1 MRKED
6 ISFYDFSFT
15 HLAQFK
21 DYISL
26 NIELNYCGCG
36 KLEAHLSLDRK
47 ELAELLSEN
56 EFLYCRCGD
65 VWAVVTSWSI
75 GGDIAVFGRTPE
87 WLLTKRCVQAFEKT
101 NALPSAIAAYA
112 VTSGAGDF
120 VTAGSFSGTE
130 IKKDYKTD
138 APKTVYDV
146 VCEVLRDTGLGF
158 RVRVDYAAKK
168 LIFEVYSGAERL
180 ATVAASELT
189 AYDMTYTCDRQ
200 ENVNSGGW
208 YERKMEYKGTWNPK
222 TNTPTLSN
230 KRAANAYTYYRITT
244 ATYTQFGIKCTEG
257 SYLYSDTADG
267 AWKVSEEAP
276 KSVWVNIP
284 QGSESGAKKWETVLS
299 GQMTQEEAV
308 AALAEKKTNIECE
321 AEVRRLE
328 YGTDYSLGDTVRVRF
343 EFGSFRATEKR
354 RISGVMIYADVNES
368 GVRPTFEK
376 PETV

>member
-1 MRKED
+1 M
-6 ISFYDFSFT
+6 
-15 HLAQFK
+15 
-21 DYISL
+21 
-26 NIELNYCGCG
+26 
-36 KLEAHLSLDRK
+36 
-47 ELAELLSEN
+47 
-56 EFLYCRCGD
+56 
-65 VWAVVTSWSI
+65 
-75 GGDIAVFGRTPE
+75 
-87 WLLTKRCVQAFEKT
+87 
-101 NALPSAIAAYA
+101 
-112 VTSGAGDF
+112 
-120 VTAGSFSGTE
+120 
-130 IKKDYKTD
+130 
-138 APKTVYDV
+138 
-146 VCEVLRDTGLGF
+146 
-158 RVRVDYAAKK
+158 RVDYAAKK

-244 ATYTQFGIKCTEG
+244 ATYTQFGIKCTDG

-284 QGSESGAKKWETVLS
+284 QGSKSGAKKWETVLS

-328 YGTDYSLGDTVRVRF
+328 YGTDYALGDTVRVRF

-376 PETV
+376 TETA

>member
-1 MRKED
+1 M
-6 ISFYDFSFT
+6 
-15 HLAQFK
+15 
-21 DYISL
+21 
-26 NIELNYCGCG
+26 
-36 KLEAHLSLDRK
+36 
-47 ELAELLSEN
+47 
-56 EFLYCRCGD
+56 
-65 VWAVVTSWSI
+65 
-75 GGDIAVFGRTPE
+75 
-87 WLLTKRCVQAFEKT
+87 
-101 NALPSAIAAYA
+101 
-112 VTSGAGDF
+112 
-120 VTAGSFSGTE
+120 
-130 IKKDYKTD
+130 
-138 APKTVYDV
+138 
-146 VCEVLRDTGLGF
+146 RDTGLGF

-230 KRAANAYTYYRITT
+230 KRAANAYTYYRIIT

-299 GQMTQEEAV
+299 GQMTQEEAACTRRTSRRWRRRRCGGLNTARTTPSAIRSECGLSS
-308 AALAEKKTNIECE
+308 AAFARPRNAES
-321 AEVRRLE
+321 A
-328 YGTDYSLGDTVRVRF
+328 
-343 EFGSFRATEKR
+343 A
-354 RISGVMIYADVNES
+354 
-368 GVRPTFEK
+368 
-376 PETV
+376 